1 VSGGLATAEEGRL
14 GSSLKIT
21 QAESGWSTAH
31 SEWRHARPG
40 QRNWSAHGSKGTC
53 SWFGGPEGEGVD
65 EDEGLAFFQSVSDSP
80 HLFRH
85 EQPPNTSGL
94 ARHLDDVFYV
104 ACRWD
109 YQRTPKEMLR
119 DQTRMRSSAKTV
131 RSSLL
136 FPPIGDRTK
145 TRIALPD
152 LRIPSDPVPIVGT
165 DLPGLILA
173 SVGLLGWWRRRQ
185 QTACVGTG
193 GYGGRRYGRV
203 RSYRLAN

>member
-1 VSGGLATAEEGRL
+1 MQNRGGPSLIPNGGTLGPDSATGLRM
-14 GSSLKIT
+14 
-21 QAESGWSTAH
+21 
-31 SEWRHARPG
+31 
-40 QRNWSAHGSKGTC
+40 GSKGTC

-119 DQTRMRSSAKTV
+119 DQTRNALVRENGKEFLAFPADWGPHEDTHRVARSQSV
-131 RSSLL
+131 SVSCV
-136 FPPIGDRTK
+136 G
-145 TRIALPD
+145 
-152 LRIPSDPVPIVGT
+152 IPSVPVPIVGT
-165 DLPGLILA
+165 GVPGLILA
-173 SVGLLGWWRRRQ
+173 GAGLLSWWRRRQ
-185 QTACVGTG
+185 KSA
-193 GYGGRRYGRV
+193 
-203 RSYRLAN
+203 